1 MDWST
6 VTCISSTED
15 EAIQNINENNHD
27 LSNQNNVEEHNN
39 ENIEDSRDIQPTGH
53 NIEGQEEEQNI
64 TEVDDIDNF
73 LINTADTDFQIIDD
87 NDMDTND
94 PMDYIPTTNAG

>member
-1 MDWST
+1 MDWRT

-15 EAIQNINENNHD
+15 EVIQNINENDHD

-53 NIEGQEEEQNI
+53 NIEGQEEE
-64 TEVDDIDNF
+64 
-73 LINTADTDFQIIDD
+73 
-87 NDMDTND
+87 
-94 PMDYIPTTNAG
+94 